1 MEKKTYTQAEY
12 RAYVNAA
19 ILLLCRA
26 VADEAGCEASRNCF
40 VDYTI
45 GNSYFV
51 RTSDGQDF
59 SQELL
64 EKIKERMC
72 AYTQTGAK
80 VETIHFNREEALKLM
95 KEQKLDEISRLFQ
108 YRRGGGINLRCLNG
122 YYDYYYGSCMQ
133 DLSQIQKFDLVPAE
147 GGFFLVLPDR
157 EDMNTL
163 PPYQPRPRLQATL
176 EESHQWYEQV
186 GIETVGDL
194 NDKICEGNISDLIL
208 VQEAEQERKIAEIAQ
223 MIAEREGVRFVMIAG
238 PSSSGKTTFSHRL
251 SIQLRTIGKKPHPIA
266 LDDYFLNRKDTP
278 LDEEGKPNYECLEAL
293 DVELF
298 NQDMIALLSGQEV
311 ELPTFNFITGYRE
324 YNGKR
329 LKLGPDDILVLEGIH
344 GLNDKLSYT
353 LPNESKFKIY
363 ISALTSLNVD
373 AHNRIPSTD
382 NRLIRRIVRDAATR
396 GMDASYTLQMWPSV
410 RRGEESY
417 IFPFQEEADVMF
429 NSAMVYEL
437 AVLKQF
443 AEPLLFSV
451 KPGDPAFQ
459 EATRLLKF
467 LDYFL
472 GVSSE
477 SLPNNSICREF
488 VGGSCFHI

>member
-26 VADEAGCEASRNCF
+26 VADEVGYDVSRNCF

-51 RTSDGQDF
+51 RTPGNRDF
-59 SQELL
+59 DRELL
-64 EKIKERMC
+64 AKIRERMR

-80 VETIHFNREEALKLM
+80 IETIHFNRDEAVKVIEAQQLEEI
-95 KEQKLDEISRLFQ
+95 DRLFQ
-108 YRRGGGINLRCLNG
+108 YRRGGGINLHCLNG
-122 YYDYYYGSCMQ
+122 YYDYYYGSCMK
-133 DLSQIQKFDLVPAE
+133 DLSQIQNFDLTPAK

-163 PPYQPRPRLQATL
+163 PPYQPRHRLQATL
-176 EESHQWYEQV
+176 EESHLWYEQI

-194 NDKICEGNISDLIL
+194 NEKICEGNISDLIL
-208 VQEAEQERKIAEIAQ
+208 AQEAEQERKIAEIAR
-223 MIAEREGVRFVMIAG
+223 MIAGRAGVRFVMIAG

-251 SIQLRTIGKKPHPIA
+251 SIQLRTLGKKPHPIA

-298 NQDMIALLSGQEV
+298 NQDMIALLGGQEV
-311 ELPTFNFITGYRE
+311 ELPTFNFITGCRE

-329 LKLGPDDILVLEGIH
+329 LKLGADDILVLEGIH

-373 AHNRIPSTD
+373 SHNRIPFTD
-382 NRLIRRIVRDAATR
+382 NRMLRRIVRDAATR
-396 GMDASYTLQMWPSV
+396 GMDASYTIQMWPSV

-443 AEPLLFSV
+443 AEPLLFRV
-451 KPGDPAFQ
+451 KPDDPAFQ